1 MTMHKHTKWITI
13 VVLLAICSQAFAAA
27 QLPSHAENA
36 SQPAP
41 AMDHATMDHAAMDHS
56 AHGHAGHGMEA
67 PPTEHSTHVHSGMS
81 DHEERCKFNCDCAL
95 GSCFN
100 GAQLLSLSGLTQH
113 LSVESNFFQPGQI
126 AESQLASPLYRPP
139 IFR

>member
-1 MTMHKHTKWITI
+1 MTMPKHTRWRTI
-13 VVLLAICSQAFAAA
+13 VVRLAICSQAFAAA

-36 SQPAP
+36 SQPAT
-41 AMDHATMDHAAMDHS
+41 AMDHHS

-100 GAQLLSLSGLTQH
+100 GAQLLSLSGLTQQ